1 MPCPRDE
8 KRGLDLRKFCR
19 DGLAVQYRERGVLL
33 GGADWT
39 THGGMAQ
46 LSTLPLHPLLP
57 FYFPNFFCKPD
68 TQFPTDRAGRGRNM
82 TIDRWAVR
90 AAPMKS
96 IEKSSVTRLGK
107 VLGRESATLHPSPK
121 RPSLPAYLHN
131 WCSPNRIIR
140 SYWHP
145 ILPLIS
151 LSWEIAIGKLNLK
164 LIWSEI

>member
-1 MPCPRDE
+1 MMARP
-8 KRGLDLRKFCR
+8 
-19 DGLAVQYRERGVLL
+19 AVQYRERGVLL

-39 THGGMAQ
+39 SYGGMAQ
-46 LSTLPLHPLLP
+46 LSTLLLP

-68 TQFPTDRAGRGRNM
+68 TQFPTDHEGRGRNM
-82 TIDRWAVR
+82 TIDRWLVR

-121 RPSLPAYLHN
+121 RPSLPYLHN

-151 LSWEIAIGKLNLK
+151 LSWEIAIGKLISK
-164 LIWSEI
+164 LVWSEIWPVLEP

>member
-1 MPCPRDE
+1 MLLLWNSTVRYCASRNKIWTISSISHARDMRKEASIWGNSAILPECNIGKGEFSLEEPIGPRM
-8 KRGLDLRKFCR
+8 
-19 DGLAVQYRERGVLL
+19 V
-33 GGADWT
+33 
-39 THGGMAQ
+39 GGMAQ

-82 TIDRWAVR
+82 TIDRWLVR

-121 RPSLPAYLHN
+121 RPSQLVFAQ
-131 WCSPNRIIR
+131 
-140 SYWHP
+140 
-145 ILPLIS
+145 
-151 LSWEIAIGKLNLK
+151 
-164 LIWSEI
+164 

>member
-1 MPCPRDE
+1 MAPQCNIGKGEFSSEEPIGPRMD
-8 KRGLDLRKFCR
+8 
-19 DGLAVQYRERGVLL
+19 
-33 GGADWT
+33 
-39 THGGMAQ
+39 GGMAQ

-82 TIDRWAVR
+82 TIDRWLVR

-121 RPSLPAYLHN
+121 RPSLPYLHN

-151 LSWEIAIGKLNLK
+151 LSWEIAIGKLISK
-164 LIWSEI
+164 LVLSGIWPVLEP